1 MLHNCG
7 SVFAP
12 EAKAGGCLGRALWQ
26 TVDTGSYLWEAEIA
40 AIFSSVL
47 GLAQ

>member
-12 EAKAGGCLGRALWQ
+12 EAKVGGCLGRALWQ

-40 AIFSSVL
+40 AIFSSAL